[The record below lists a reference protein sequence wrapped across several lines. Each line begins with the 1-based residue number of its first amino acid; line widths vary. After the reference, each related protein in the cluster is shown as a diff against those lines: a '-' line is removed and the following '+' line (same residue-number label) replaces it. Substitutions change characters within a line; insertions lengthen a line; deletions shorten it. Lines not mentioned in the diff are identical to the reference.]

1 MTEVIIYDYYVKQR
15 MIYTLTAADFAE
27 YTARCDQTDKLL
39 VAMQDHPFFEGCRHW
54 GDLELRHL
62 HVMIVNVL
70 QIVGESSDEQQVN
83 PANQAVQ
90 SLTFLLCALLGRLRR
105 KDVHIDLLRV
115 TRMTVDNVVYDY
127 CATLDIEIAPTP
139 VSSLRLIVV

>member
-1 MTEVIIYDYYVKQR
+1 
-15 MIYTLTAADFAE
+15 
-27 YTARCDQTDKLL
+27 
-39 VAMQDHPFFEGCRHW
+39 
-54 GDLELRHL
+54 
-62 HVMIVNVL
+62 MIVNVL